1 MLRNFG
7 FPELLVVLGILILL
21 FGIGRL
27 GKIGAELGKGIRS
40 FRQALS
46 EEEVEEEN
54 TEAQTSKEQ
63 A

>member
-46 EEEVEEEN
+46 EEVEEEN

>member
-1 MLRNFG
+1 MRNFG